1 MQVSRSYKSFHWAAL
16 ILIYLVII
24 AGSVVRTTGSGMGC
38 PDWPRCFG
46 QWVPPTE
53 EAQLPADIQD
63 HLLEKRIKKAE
74 KFAKLLRSMGM
85 AETADKLVNDPY
97 LRMEEPFNAART
109 WTEYGN
115 RLVGFLGG
123 NVVLLLFFWTLLR
136 YRKNRKL
143 LILTFLNLVLMGFE
157 GWLGSIVVAS
167 NLVPWTITVH
177 LFFALI
183 ILGLQIYIIHLISEK
198 KQVNSPTASW
208 QIWLTGISL
217 VIIFAQM
224 FLGTQVRE
232 DIDALIRDGIG
243 QNLWSS
249 ELGLVFFIH
258 RSFSWLVLVLLAYM
272 AYKNEKGQKNARIRL
287 IFALLAVE
295 LVSGVSLAYLDLPGV
310 ARVIHLLFASMIL
323 GLLWK
328 IWLLRKQVFQ
338 G

>member
-1 MQVSRSYKSFHWAAL
+1 MQVSRSYRSFHWVAL

-38 PDWPRCFG
+38 PDWPKCFG

-53 EAQLPADIQD
+53 EAQLPANVQD
-63 HLLEKRIKKAE
+63 ELLEKRIKKAE
-74 KFAKLLRSMGM
+74 KFARLLRSMGM
-85 AETADKLVNDPY
+85 DETAERLVNDPY

-109 WTEYGN
+109 WTEYAN

-123 NVVLLLFFWTLLR
+123 NVVLLLFLWTFLR

-143 LILTFLNLVLMGFE
+143 LLLTFLNLVLMGFE

-183 ILGLQIYIIHLISEK
+183 ILGLQIYIIHDISPKNE
-198 KQVNSPTASW
+198 VTNPASKL
-208 QIWLTGISL
+208 QNWLAGLSL
-217 VIIFAQM
+217 LIIFAQM

-232 DIDALIRDGIG
+232 EIDALIRDGFG
-243 QNLWSS
+243 QDMWA
-249 ELGLVFFIH
+249 EQMGMVFFVH
-258 RSFSWLVLVLLAYM
+258 RSFSWLVLVLLAFM
-272 AYKNEKGQKNARIRL
+272 AYKNERGLKNNRIRL
-287 IFALLAVE
+287 VFILLSIE
-295 LVSGVSLAYLDLPGV
+295 LISGVTLAYLDLPGA

-328 IWLLRKQVFQ
+328 IWLLRKQVLSL
-338 G
+338 

>member
-1 MQVSRSYKSFHWAAL
+1 MQVSRTYRSFHWVAL

-38 PDWPRCFG
+38 PDWPKCFG

-53 EAQLPADIQD
+53 ESQLPDNVHDA
-63 HLLEKRIKKAE
+63 LLEKRIKKAE

-85 AETADKLVNDPY
+85 DETAEKLVNDPY

-109 WTEYGN
+109 WTEYAN

-123 NVVLLLFFWTLLR
+123 NVVLLLFIWTFIR

-177 LFFALI
+177 LFFALV
-183 ILGLQIYIIHLISEK
+183 ILGLQIYIIHDISEK
-198 KQVNSPTASW
+198 KNNLQPASKL
-208 QIWLTGISL
+208 QNWLAGVSL

-232 DIDALIRDGIG
+232 DIDALIRDGFG
-243 QNLWSS
+243 QDMWA
-249 ELGLVFFIH
+249 EQMGMIFFVH
-258 RSFSWLVLVLLAYM
+258 RSFSWLVLILLAFM
-272 AYKNEKGQKNARIRL
+272 AYKNERGLKNNRVRL
-287 IFALLAVE
+287 VFILLAIE
-295 LVSGVSLAYLDLPGV
+295 LISGVTLAYLDLPGA

-328 IWLLRKQVFQ
+328 IWLLRKQVLRL
-338 G
+338 